1 MKLKLLCLSFF
12 LISMSGL
19 NAQWSQEQ
27 EITLPIEQGE
37 ENDPFARSVQ
47 SISIENDRVV
57 IGAFRS
63 EIVYIYKRNATGNWH
78 QESKLEASDGT
89 NFDFFGYSVSI
100 SGDRILVGAQ
110 SSDTKG
116 LNSGAAYVYEQNEN
130 GDWLETDKLTASD
143 GRPAHFFGAS
153 GAINENIAVV
163 SAIQGPRRGDVY
175 VYEKDINGEWIEKD
189 KLQPSGRS
197 GSDELGGA
205 LSISGN
211 SIIIGAKGD
220 TEKGENSGKAYIFN
234 KDENGEWFQEAELS
248 PDDLESGYRFGKS
261 VSISGNKAV
270 VASLGAEL
278 EDVAYI
284 YTRNN
289 NGIWQQETK
298 LTPSNISSVSF
309 FNSSSISI
317 RENKIIMAATV
328 DSGELGK
335 LNSAFV
341 YIQDE
346 NGIWTQES
354 QLADYAGNNTENG
367 NDSRVGI
374 DGDKAVVVSRYDGL
388 VNFFKRN
395 TATIPIDIQT
405 IITSPSCQDSENG
418 IIQIDVTGG
427 KEPYR
432 YELLDENLNVIIAA
446 QVDSIFENLDHGTYI
461 VKVIDDLLQ
470 ESLTNEIIL
479 VEPEELQL
487 TFSKADI
494 SCFGANDGNIEV
506 DISGGSAPY
515 QYRIN
520 SDNLTSNNMFT
531 NLSPATY
538 MISVVDSNGCQ
549 KTINVI
555 ISEPEILAIDTSK
568 SDVTC
573 RGLNDGTFTV
583 NVSGGVAPYQFS
595 LDDANYVTNNNFD
608 DLTPATYDIYVKDA
622 MGYIQTAQVVILEPN
637 SPDFDNDGLGDSCD
651 DDIDGDGI
659 ENAIDICS
667 ETPLGSTVEADGCLK
682 TPNKDSSV
690 ILFPNPIENGGITI
704 ALSTPYS
711 GNAQLLLFSNIG
723 TLLTSLTVEVV
734 NGNLVFNLDGW
745 ASGIYSIR
753 IETTEESYNQRI
765 IKK

>member
-1 MKLKLLCLSFF
+1 
-12 LISMSGL
+12 MSGL

>member
-278 EDVAYI
+278 EDVAYV

-622 MGYIQTAQVVILEPN
+622 MGCIQTAQVVILEPN